1 MIGLCAQ
8 SRMGKDTVA
17 ALIMELRPEYKT
29 IAFGNEL
36 KKMISSY
43 FEIPLQEIEE
53 YKTTTS
59 IHPNI
64 QISMRKALQLIGETM
79 RQVSTDVWVT
89 NALKN
94 LDDHK
99 CIITDVRHSNEMKCI
114 LNKNGTLILLGRSKY
129 LSEDPHPSESG
140 LQHAIKWFL
149 TNTSES
155 FIVVKNQSNVPDEL
169 QKFSYFLRNDGS
181 LQDLKRHIYR
191 LCREL

>member
-17 ALIMELRPEYKT
+17 EIMMELRTEYKT

-36 KKMISSY
+36 KKLISIY

-53 YKTTTS
+53 YKTTLT

-64 QISMRKALQLIGETM
+64 KVPMRKTLQLVGETM
-79 RQVSTDVWVT
+79 RQVNPDVWVK

-94 LDDHK
+94 IPTET
-99 CIITDVRHSNEMKCI
+99 CIITDVRYQNEMESI
-114 LNKNGTLILLGRSKY
+114 LERNGVLVLLGRSKY

-140 LQHAIKWFL
+140 LQDAIKWFL
-149 TNTSES
+149 TNTSENL
-155 FIVVKNQSNVPDEL
+155 IIVKNQPNVPEEFK
-169 QKFSYFLRNDGS
+169 KFSYFLRNDGS
-181 LQDLKRHIYR
+181 LEDLRKHILR
-191 LCREL
+191 LCKLI